1 MTELET
7 KLSQILVEKQSKIIP
22 ENIKKDIQIFDI
34 TGTYEG
40 NSGGVKLFETEEQMQ
55 QDPNANEGDLAV
67 VYREEIQNMTVDTQT
82 QYITFPETVILPSAI
97 TEFYYCMLRAVDTS
111 IMFDGDIQ
119 LTQSSF
125 RFGGFAETGMIR
137 VQYESED
144 GITYNRTRFTGDSG
158 DLTNPVD
165 LGTTIQVHMSE
176 EWNDNFGYFMQVG
189 GMYFD
194 GLYDFRNYLDKDY
207 FRFIP
212 ISNIDF
218 ASGTPV
224 WNGIYTSEKYS
235 VADVQAVVKQ
245 MKNDGAIINTY
256 GLHSFI
262 DSDNDLIISENLPNR
277 YVINISGN
285 LIGMGETSTSSNT
298 YKLYKIDLAS
308 HTYSL
313 KSTKSKVGTLTV
325 SNNDR
330 GTFDIMAKTIQVLI
344 YIDYP
349 GQDVI
354 TRYQDYSGFYLSN
367 SLSGTATSTSM
378 DFTGSYYDTYNK
390 YQIAPTQLTTTKDYV
405 YNSIY
410 YGKDGVNEG
419 TLTQAPAN
427 TFNDVNAE
435 VHYKLMQAYD
445 NMKPVK
451 VQNGQ
456 NFQNAYFISNS
467 KGESLLDLSEV
478 TSTEKMFQN
487 NNYIINCPS
496 LNTDNVSNMS
506 YMFSGCS
513 NLISISE
520 LNTNNAIDMTAIFQ
534 SCESLINVPSID
546 TNNVTNMGYM
556 FGHCYSLQ
564 SIPQLNTSNVTNM
577 TAMFNH
583 CDKLT
588 TIPLLDTS
596 NVTSMDNM
604 FSGCSNLQSI
614 PQLNTG
620 SVTDMGYMFRDCF
633 NLTTIPLLDTSN
645 VTTMI
650 NMFNGCTNLTT
661 IPLLD
666 TSNVTGMFYMFCNC
680 TNLTSIP
687 ELNTQNVT
695 NMNSMFINCTSLT
708 TIPLLNTSKVTRMT
722 DMFNSCINLTSIPLL
737 DTSKVTNMNSMFLD
751 CINLTT
757 IPLLDTSNV
766 DYMQDIFSNCPNLLN
781 ESLNNILQMCSNSQ
795 ISSSSYKTLKYIGL
809 SEEQVQKC
817 TTLSNWSALEAKGW
831 TTGY

>member
-1 MTELET
+1 MTELEV
-7 KLSQILVEKQSKIIP
+7 KLQQIWTEKQDKIKP

-67 VYREEIQNMTVDTQT
+67 VYREEISNMLVDTQA
-82 QYITFPETVILPSAI
+82 QYITFPETVILPGTI
-97 TEFYYCMLRAVDTS
+97 TESYYCMLRAVDTS
-111 IMFDGDIQ
+111 TMFDGQILLDQ
-119 LTQSSF
+119 NMFDFNGYTKN
-125 RFGGFAETGMIR
+125 GMIR
-137 VQYESED
+137 VRYESED
-144 GITYNRTRFTGDSG
+144 GITYTRTRFDGNDG
-158 DLTNPVD
+158 NLTNPVD
-165 LGTTIQVHMSE
+165 FGTTIQVYMAE
-176 EWNDNFGYFMQVG
+176 EWNDNFGYFMQTG
-189 GMYFD
+189 GNIFE

-212 ISNIDF
+212 ISNINF

-224 WNGIYTSEKYS
+224 WNGVYTSEKYS
-235 VADVQAVVKQ
+235 VTDVQAVVRQ
-245 MKNDGAIINTY
+245 MKNDGVIGNIY

-262 DSDNDLIISENLPNR
+262 DSDNDLIISEDLPDR
-277 YVINISGN
+277 YIINSSGN
-285 LIGMGETSTSSNT
+285 LIGMGETTTSSYT
-298 YKLYKIDLAS
+298 YKLYKIDLDS

-313 KSTKSKVGTLTV
+313 KSTKSKVGTLTI
-325 SNNDR
+325 SNSNY
-330 GTFDIMAKTIQVLI
+330 GTFDIMTKTIQVLI
-344 YIDYP
+344 YVDYS
-349 GQDVI
+349 GRDTI
-354 TRYQDYSGFYLSN
+354 TRLQDYSGFYLSD

-390 YQIAPTQLTTTKDYV
+390 YQLAPTQLTTTKDYV

-410 YGKDGVNEG
+410 YGKDAVNEG

-445 NMKPVK
+445 NMEPVK

-506 YMFSGCS
+506 YMFDGCS

-520 LNTNNAIDMTAIFQ
+520 LNTGNTINMTAIFQ

-546 TNNVTNMGYM
+546 TNNVTNMSYM

-564 SIPQLNTSNVTNM
+564 SVSLFNTNNVTNM

-583 CDKLT
+583 CNKITTIPLLDSSKVTNMSSMFNGCTNLITIPELNTSKVTDMGYMFKGCSSLT
-588 TIPLLDTS
+588 TIPLLDMASVTIAYYMFEGCSSLAEIPKLDIS
-596 NVTSMDNM
+596 NVYTL
-604 FSGCSNLQSI
+604 FS
-614 PQLNTG
+614 TFK
-620 SVTDMGYMFRDCF
+620 D
-633 NLTTIPLLDTSN
+633 
-645 VTTMI
+645 
-650 NMFNGCTNLTT
+650 CTNL
-661 IPLLD
+661 I
-666 TSNVTGMFYMFCNC
+666 
-680 TNLTSIP
+680 SIP
-687 ELNTQNVT
+687 ELDTHNVT
-695 NMNSMFINCTSLT
+695 VWAETFANCTSLT
-708 TIPLLNTSKVTRMT
+708 SVPE
-722 DMFNSCINLTSIPLL
+722 L
-737 DTSKVTNMNSMFLD
+737 DTSKASLRATFK
-751 CINLTT
+751 
-757 IPLLDTSNV
+757 
-766 DYMQDIFSNCPNLLN
+766 NCPNLSN
-781 ESLNNILQMCSNSQ
+781 ESLNNILQMCINSNAASA
-795 ISSSSYKTLKYIGL
+795 SSKTMAYVGL
-809 SEEQVQKC
+809 SEEQAQIC
-817 TTLSNWSALEAKGW
+817 TTLSNYQAFLDAGW